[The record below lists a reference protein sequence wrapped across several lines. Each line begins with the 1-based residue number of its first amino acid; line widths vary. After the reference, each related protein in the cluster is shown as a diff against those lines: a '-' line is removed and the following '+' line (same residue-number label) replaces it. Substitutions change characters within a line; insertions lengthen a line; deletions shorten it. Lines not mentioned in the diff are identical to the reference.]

1 MEWYI
6 QYTEQVD
13 NYFYDTEG
21 INSIFYSNDNETY
34 ILEQDNGYTTSYE
47 LMVGTDS
54 EKNISYGFD
63 DNYELRSKMMFSDA
77 TDLEELPLSS
87 NDKTIIKYGL
97 EKTSKQLLKQL
108 PSPIINLQWIFD
120 WTYTGHRTPK
130 IWLSALILSSGCMT
144 IIFTLKKLIR
154 KYDTKN

>member
-77 TDLEELPLSS
+77 TDLEELPSPQKIKPLSS
-87 NDKTIIKYGL
+87 MVL
-97 EKTSKQLLKQL
+97 RKQV
-108 PSPIINLQWIFD
+108 NN
-120 WTYTGHRTPK
+120 
-130 IWLSALILSSGCMT
+130 C
-144 IIFTLKKLIR
+144 
-154 KYDTKN
+154 